1 MPFSHRIDHD
11 ARKMWT
17 QVVGPIHFSDIVE
30 HLKAEVGES
39 GQTYPEM
46 VDATQAKAVFTP
58 VEARQV
64 VNNMRQIGEKSKL
77 GPTAVVVSDD
87 ITYGML
93 RMLSILLEDVCA
105 IQVFRQKDEAER
117 WLGWKS

>member
-1 MPFSHRIDHD
+1 MPFSHQIDHD
-11 ARKMWT
+11 AGKMWT
-17 QVVGPIHFSDIVE
+17 KVVGPIHYSDIVE
-30 HLKAEVGES
+30 HLKAEVGEA
-39 GQTYPEM
+39 GQIYPEII
-46 VDATQAKAVFTP
+46 DATQAKAAFTP

-64 VNNMRQIGEKSKL
+64 VNTVRQIGEKSML

-105 IQVFRQKDEAER
+105 IQVFRQMDEAER
-117 WLGWKS
+117 WLGWKA

>member
-1 MPFSHRIDHD
+1 MSFSHRIDHD
-11 ARKMWT
+11 AGKMWAK
-17 QVVGPIHFSDIVE
+17 VVGPIHFSDIVD

-39 GQTYPEM
+39 GQAYPEM
-46 VDATQAKAVFTP
+46 IDATQATAVFTS

-64 VNNMRQIGEKSKL
+64 VNTVRQIGEKSKL

-93 RMLSILLEDVCA
+93 RMLSILLEDVCSV
-105 IQVFRQKDEAER
+105 QVFRQMDDAER
-117 WLGWKS
+117 WLGWK